1 MKHKNEHEER
11 AWEMLKKSI
20 GPRIWSDAD
29 LGYFFGAGLLFGIL
43 MTLPLVALAQ
53 DNIITIDQ
61 AGDYLDLT
69 INQEGYDNEIVADI
83 NGSFQG
89 TNAYVDIL
97 QRGAQNSI
105 GGLYAG
111 YTIDGNDNE
120 IRIKQYT
127 DTSKSISD
135 NTIKLNVEGQN
146 NILLLGQGWYI
157 NDQGTYN
164 SNPGNGWGDNY
175 TEIDIQGSYN
185 KLIHTQRTDAANDG
199 ATSYIDILADSND
212 VYAQQRQGQ
221 HTLNLTVNNDY
232 NEAWITQAGQPAHT
246 ATITLDG
253 TYGTDLYLQQGSHS
267 ASSSLN
273 YSLTQYCY
281 TAGGCSVSVTQ
292 Q

>member
-1 MKHKNEHEER
+1 MKQRSENEQR

-43 MTLPLVALAQ
+43 MTLPLVALAD

-69 INQEGYDNEIVADI
+69 INQEGYDNELVLDV

-89 TNAYVDIL
+89 TNALIDVL
-97 QRGAQNSI
+97 QRGAKNNI
-105 GGLYAG
+105 GGLYMG

-135 NTIKLNVEGQN
+135 NNIQLNVEGQN

-157 NDQGTYN
+157 NDQGTYG

-199 ATSYIDILADSND
+199 ATSYIDIYADSND

-221 HTLNLTVNNDY
+221 HTLNLTINNNY
-232 NEAWITQAGQPAHT
+232 NEVWLTQAGQPAHT
-246 ATITLDG
+246 ANITLDG
-253 TYGTDLYLQQGSHS
+253 TNGTNLYLQQGSHS

-281 TAGGCSVSVTQ
+281 TAGGCSVSITQ
-292 Q
+292 N

>member
-1 MKHKNEHEER
+1 MKYNDKIDKG
-11 AWEMLKKSI
+11 LVY
-20 GPRIWSDAD
+20 
-29 LGYFFGAGLLFGIL
+29 LGWFILGMYLFLAAGKAYG
-43 MTLPLVALAQ
+43 
-53 DNIITIDQ
+53 DNLITIDQ
-61 AGDYLDLT
+61 SGDYLDLT
-69 INQEGYDNEIVADI
+69 VNQEGYDNDITLDI

-89 TNAYVDIL
+89 TNALIDIL
-97 QRGAQNSI
+97 QRGAKNNI
-105 GGLYAG
+105 GGLYMG
-111 YTIDGNDNE
+111 YTIDGNDNQ

-135 NTIKLNVEGQN
+135 NTIQLNVEGQN
-146 NILLLGQGWYI
+146 NEVLLGQGWYI
-157 NDQGTYN
+157 NDQGTYG

-175 TEIDIQGSYN
+175 TEIDIQGNYN

-221 HTLNLTVNNDY
+221 HTLNLTINNNY
-232 NEAWITQAGQPAHT
+232 NEVWLTQAGQPAHT

>member
-1 MKHKNEHEER
+1 MKYKNEHEER
-11 AWEMLKKSI
+11 AWKMLKQSV
-20 GPRIWSDAD
+20 GPNIWSNAD
-29 LGYFFGAGLLFGIL
+29 LGKFFAFGFLMGIL
-43 MTLPLVALAQ
+43 FAAPIALAQ

-69 INQEGYDNEIVADI
+69 INQEGYDNEIVADF

-97 QRGAQNSI
+97 QRGAQNST
-105 GGLYAG
+105 GGLYMG
-111 YTIDGNDNE
+111 HTIDGDDNQ

-135 NTIKLNVEGQN
+135 NIIQLNVEGQN
-146 NILLLGQGWYI
+146 NEVILGQGWYI
-157 NDQGTYN
+157 NDQGVYN

-221 HTLNLTVNNDY
+221 HTLNLTINNDY
-232 NEAWITQAGQPAHT
+232 NEVWLTQAGQPAHT

-253 TYGTDLYLQQGSHS
+253 TYGTDLHLQQGSHS

>member
-1 MKHKNEHEER
+1 MKQRSENEQR

-43 MTLPLVALAQ
+43 MTLPLVALAD

-69 INQEGYDNEIVADI
+69 VNQEGYDNELVLDV

-89 TNAYVDIL
+89 TNAYIDIL

-135 NTIKLNVEGQN
+135 NSIQLNVEGQN
-146 NILLLGQGWYI
+146 NIVLLGQGWYI

-175 TEIDIQGSYN
+175 TEIDIQGDYN
-185 KLIHTQRTDAANDG
+185 KLIHTQRTDGSSDG

-221 HTLNLTVNNDY
+221 HSLTLTINNDY
-232 NEAWITQAGQPAHT
+232 NEAWITQAGQPSHT
-246 ATITLDG
+246 ANITLEG
-253 TYGTDLYLQQGSHS
+253 TYGTDFYLQQGSHS
-267 ASSSLN
+267 VTTSQSLG
-273 YSLTQYCY
+273 LVQQCY
-281 TAGGCSVSVTQ
+281 TAGGCSLSITQ
-292 Q
+292 N